1 MEHRDKPPFA
11 LQLFYRTGPTNSLR
25 TDFRRI
31 SLFIPGTPLG
41 RVPLFLL
48 PEPAI
53 GTRLV
58 FRLIFADTRS
68 ANPSVHHFSSWDG
81 GGKFMVK
88 ELGSLV
94 IGDGGPGLDP
104 EDPELAKQI
113 DPDTDAN
120 KTLAD
125 ARFVVG
131 DYISVAILPS
141 LEDGTVAPTSSARM
155 GRGAGAGEAGRVRDR
170 FTGMASGPGGH
181 RHRENGFGGGGR
193 LGRIRGR
200 GGGRE
205 ALMDLDVVECPWASG
220 GGERGCQM
228 RPQLDEAG
236 AEDIFKEERC
246 QTHPQPERAR
256 GEGTSK
262 GGR

>member
-11 LQLFYRTGPTNSLR
+11 LQLFYRTGAFHRPDEFSAHRLPPHLTVHTWDDCTLLELAHHLAASPR
-25 TDFRRI
+25 
-31 SLFIPGTPLG
+31 
-41 RVPLFLL
+41 FLL

-200 GGGRE
+200 GGG
-205 ALMDLDVVECPWASG
+205 PG
-220 GGERGCQM
+220 GSDGFGRGGVPMGEWRRGERLPDASSTG
-228 RPQLDEAG
+228 
-236 AEDIFKEERC
+236 
-246 QTHPQPERAR
+246 R
-256 GEGTSK
+256 GR
-262 GGR
+262 GRGHF